1 MKCYD
6 TDAAFSPS
14 LVPPAQLP
22 VMPAGATAG
31 YQPALV
37 EMALDPQQQQQQ
49 QEEEQGG
56 QEEEQQ
62 QHQTPAITVGHQPSL
77 QDTSHHCSIWQPDP
91 QQQQQQQE
99 EEQVGKREENQE
111 GQEEEQEGRSSSTSS
126 KKY

>member
-1 MKCYD
+1 MRCVVVVSWKLELAPAYYQMKCYD

-62 QHQTPAITVGHQPSL
+62 QHQ
-77 QDTSHHCSIWQPDP
+77 
-91 QQQQQQQE
+91 
-99 EEQVGKREENQE
+99 
-111 GQEEEQEGRSSSTSS
+111 
-126 KKY
+126 